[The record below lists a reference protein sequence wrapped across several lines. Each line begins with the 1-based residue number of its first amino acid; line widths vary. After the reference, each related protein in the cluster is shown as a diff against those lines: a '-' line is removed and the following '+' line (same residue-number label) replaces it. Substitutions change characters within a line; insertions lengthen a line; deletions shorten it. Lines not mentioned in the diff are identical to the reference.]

1 MSFAIQGKMDYETL
15 GKTGGISTTPGTP
28 QWALAI
34 KLKLQSVLKKS
45 RFMFS
50 CMTTF
55 GPQFII

>member
-1 MSFAIQGKMDYETL
+1 MDYETL

-45 RFMFS
+45 IVANAE
-50 CMTTF
+50 
-55 GPQFII
+55 QLKA